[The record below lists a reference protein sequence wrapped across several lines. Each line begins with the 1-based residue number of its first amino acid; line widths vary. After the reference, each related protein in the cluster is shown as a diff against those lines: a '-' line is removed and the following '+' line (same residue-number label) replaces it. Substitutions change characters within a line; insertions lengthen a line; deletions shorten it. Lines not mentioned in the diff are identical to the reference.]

1 MEKKEV
7 KKNGTHKCGLGC
19 PCGMSTDHLA
29 VKTFLALAFIG
40 LALAI
45 SITIVYKVIRRVNM
59 VGGCFSTTMMQ
70 SGGRNFMYG
79 EKGGLMMKKEAP
91 VREFGVI
98 SKIEGNQITIMNN
111 AAQEQLVLSQ
121 ADTVIVASSTE
132 VGLSV
137 LEVGQDI
144 IVIGALDNDNVLTA
158 KVIDIQ

>member
-1 MEKKEV
+1 M
-7 KKNGTHKCGLGC
+7 
-19 PCGMSTDHLA
+19 

-45 SITIVYKVIRRVNM
+45 SITIVYKVIRRVNV
-59 VGGCFSTTMMQ
+59 VGGCYGTTMTQ
-70 SGGRNFMYG
+70 GAGRNYMYG
-79 EKGGLMMKKEAP
+79 EKGGFMIKREAP

-98 SKIEGNQITIMNN
+98 SKIEANQITILNN
-111 AAQEQLVLSQ
+111 AAKEQVVLSQ
-121 ADTVIVASSTE
+121 ADTVIIASSTE

-144 IVIGALDNDNVLTA
+144 IVVGTLDKDNALTA